1 MLSTDL
7 TLTTLISISVWIAG
21 ICPKK
26 VPEFVLNAKL
36 EFVLNILEFVLNVKT
51 GNCPKMKL

>member
-1 MLSTDL
+1 MYAG
-7 TLTTLISISVWIAG
+7 IAG

-51 GNCPKMKL
+51 GICPKMKL